1 MKAPVNQPSMSKRA
15 GMWLAGF
22 ACASAIWYGIGSALY
37 SEAGQRFV
45 SHMFVSQAA
54 ASEQAQVMLEL
65 ARTRVR
71 EHSEAGVAPLVLAGD
86 DSMPGC
92 GFTLD
97 ELEGRHYVLANAVI
111 PRDDGL
117 VEILAIPTTSS
128 YPLLRLRFRPD
139 GSGVGVVDEF
149 WPGAG

>member
-1 MKAPVNQPSMSKRA
+1 MKRPIVLKQIAMCLLGFIAAIGLWSGVA
-15 GMWLAGF
+15 WLAF
-22 ACASAIWYGIGSALY
+22 TDAWARTLV
-37 SEAGQRFV
+37 SE
-45 SHMFVSQAA
+45 AA
-54 ASEQAQVMLEL
+54 ASEQAQEMLGL

-71 EHSEAGVAPLVLAGD
+71 ENSKAGAAPLVLAGD
-86 DSMPGC
+86 DSLPGC

-139 GSGVGVVDEF
+139 GTGDGVVDEF

>member
-1 MKAPVNQPSMSKRA
+1 MKEPAIVTRIGMCLLGFVAAIAAWSGIAWVVFTDA
-15 GMWLAGF
+15 GGL
-22 ACASAIWYGIGSALY
+22 L
-37 SEAGQRFV
+37 V
-45 SHMFVSQAA
+45 SRQLVDVTA
-54 ASEQAQVMLEL
+54 ASEQAHEMLDL

-71 EHSEAGVAPLVLAGD
+71 ENSNAGAAPLVLAGD

-139 GSGVGVVDEF
+139 GTGDGVVDEF
-149 WPGAG
+149 WPGKR